1 MQQAGAQ
8 LTVIEKTHPVRPIPM
23 LPNRG
28 APYIPPA
35 PIPPPEYDGTYKG
48 KLAVTNMEDYGVIRF
63 LCKSTTAVACTVHTW
78 TDCLI
83 LLGPGTWSSKDIM
96 RHELGHC
103 AGWPSDHPGAR

>member
-1 MQQAGAQ
+1 M
-8 LTVIEKTHPVRPIPM
+8 P
-23 LPNRG
+23 PNRG

-35 PIPPPEYDGTYKG
+35 PIPPPEYDSTYKG

-63 LCKSTTAVACTVHTW
+63 LCKSATAIACTVHTW